1 MVVVPR
7 KSIVTLNI
15 IYYRPDYRH
24 VLQEFVW
31 STEDQ
36 IPELHRVHKFLLHWK
51 HNIHAVIKEILL
63 GVNDTPFQTYKS
75 VDDILR
81 LH

>member
-1 MVVVPR
+1 MVLHR
-7 KSIVTLNI
+7 KTIVTLNI
-15 IYYRPDYRH
+15 IYYRPDYTH

-36 IPELHRVHKFLLHWK
+36 LPELQRVHKFLWHWK
-51 HNIHAVIKEILL
+51 YNINAVVKEIML